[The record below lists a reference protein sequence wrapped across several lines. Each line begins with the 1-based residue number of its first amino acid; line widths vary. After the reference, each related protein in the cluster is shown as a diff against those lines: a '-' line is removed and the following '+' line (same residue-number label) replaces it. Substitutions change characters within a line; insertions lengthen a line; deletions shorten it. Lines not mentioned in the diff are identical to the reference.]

1 MSYDV
6 IIRDGL
12 WFDGTGSTPQ
22 TRTLGIRDGVVCT
35 VSSTPLDETGCPEI
49 IDAKGKW
56 VVPGFVDVHTHYD
69 AEVLLDPGLR
79 ESVRHGV
86 TTVLL
91 GMCSLSTVYANADD
105 AADLFSRVEA
115 VPRKF
120 VLARCR
126 NKTWSTPAEYVE
138 AIDSLPLGP
147 NVSSLLGHSD
157 LRTSVLG
164 LDRATTRDVE
174 PTDAELD
181 KMAAMLDDALEAGML
196 GMSGMDAAIDK
207 LDGDRFRSRALPSTF
222 ATWRERR
229 KLIKVLRK
237 RGRILQS
244 APNVAKAES
253 GLLFFLASS
262 PLFGLRKAVRMS
274 LLVSADAKSMPLAVH
289 VFGLGTR
296 LMNFVLRSKVRFQHL
311 PVPFEL
317 YSDGIDLPVFEEF
330 GAGTAAL
337 HLRDQLERNEL
348 LADTEYRRR
357 FRRQFDRVKLGPS
370 LWHKD
375 FHDAKIVECP
385 DKTLIGKSFGAIA
398 KERGLHPLDAFL
410 DVLVENGERNVRW
423 TTIVANHRPKQLNKL
438 AAEPSIHMGFSDAG
452 AHLRNMAFYN
462 YSLRFL
468 KRTLDAYQDGQPFL
482 TIERA
487 VHRLTGEVAEWF
499 GLDAG
504 TLREGDRADFVV
516 IDPAGLDDSVDAYHE
531 EKVPFYGDL
540 SRMVN
545 RNDAAVVATGVNGAI
560 VFRNGEFRDGYGKT
574 VKSGRYLR
582 AGAGRSQTR
591 RLEGVGHPMART
603 QQQRREETV
612 ARLLEASIATIIEV
626 GYARA
631 SAAVITK
638 RAGVSVGALFRHFDT
653 MGDFMAATAYEVLR
667 RQLDSF
673 TKQVA
678 AIPSDRP
685 AMEAGLTILRDITSS
700 STNAVLYELMIAA
713 RTDEKLNAT
722 LQNVLEQYTSKI
734 CDAARALPG
743 ADSLSQETFPVL
755 VALLT
760 NTFDGAAMLRAVL
773 PQPDIEDRRIALL
786 SSLLSGIG
794 LPG

>member
-1 MSYDV
+1 MRRTIVSYDV
-6 IIRDGL
+6 IIRAG
-12 WFDGTGSTPQ
+12 WWCEGTGRRPQ
-22 TRTLGIRDGVVCT
+22 TRTLGIRDGVVST

-56 VVPGFVDVHTHYD
+56 VFPGFVDVHTHYD
-69 AEVLLDPGLR
+69 AEVLLAPGLR

-120 VLARCR
+120 VLAALQD
-126 NKTWSTPAEYVE
+126 KTWSTPAEYVE
-138 AIDSLPLGP
+138 VIDSLPLGP

-181 KMAAMLDDALEAGML
+181 KMAVMLDDALEAGML

-262 PLFGLRKAVRMS
+262 PMFGLRKGVRMS

-289 VFGLGTR
+289 VFGVGTR
-296 LMNFVLRSKVRFQHL
+296 LLNFILGSKVRFQHL

-337 HLRDQLERNEL
+337 HLRDQLQRNEL
-348 LADTEYRRR
+348 LADKEDRRR
-357 FRRQFDRVKLGPS
+357 FRSQFDKLKLGPS
-370 LWHKD
+370 LWHRD
-375 FHDAKIVECP
+375 FHDAVIVECP
-385 DKTLIGKSFGAIA
+385 DESLIGKSFGAIA
-398 KERGLHPLDAFL
+398 DERGLHPLDAFL

-423 TTIVANHRPKQLNKL
+423 TTIVANHRPKLLNAL
-438 AAEPSIHMGFSDAG
+438 ANESSVPMGFSDAG

-462 YSLRFL
+462 FGIKML
-468 KRTLDAYQDGQPFL
+468 KRTRDAAQAGAPFMS
-482 TIERA
+482 TQRA
-487 VHRLTGEVAEWF
+487 VHRLTGELAEWF
-499 GLDAG
+499 GIDAG
-504 TLREGDRADFVV
+504 TLREGDRADFAV
-516 IDPAGLDDSVDAYHE
+516 IDPAGLNEAVEGYYE
-531 EKVPFYGDL
+531 EAVPFYCGL
-540 SRMVN
+540 RRMVN
-545 RNDAAVVATGVNGAI
+545 RNDDAVVATGVG
-560 VFRNGEFRDGYGKT
+560 
-574 VKSGRYLR
+574 
-582 AGAGRSQTR
+582 
-591 RLEGVGHPMART
+591 
-603 QQQRREETV
+603 
-612 ARLLEASIATIIEV
+612 
-626 GYARA
+626 
-631 SAAVITK
+631 
-638 RAGVSVGALFRHFDT
+638 
-653 MGDFMAATAYEVLR
+653 
-667 RQLDSF
+667 
-673 TKQVA
+673 
-678 AIPSDRP
+678 
-685 AMEAGLTILRDITSS
+685 
-700 STNAVLYELMIAA
+700 
-713 RTDEKLNAT
+713 
-722 LQNVLEQYTSKI
+722 
-734 CDAARALPG
+734 
-743 ADSLSQETFPVL
+743 
-755 VALLT
+755 
-760 NTFDGAAMLRAVL
+760 
-773 PQPDIEDRRIALL
+773 
-786 SSLLSGIG
+786 
-794 LPG
+794 